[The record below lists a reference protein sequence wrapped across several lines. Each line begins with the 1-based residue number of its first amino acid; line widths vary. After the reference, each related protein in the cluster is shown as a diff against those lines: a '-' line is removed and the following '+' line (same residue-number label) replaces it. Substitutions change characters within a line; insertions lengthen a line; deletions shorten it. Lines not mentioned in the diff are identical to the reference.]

1 MENVWI
7 IVSEDTYETARIV
20 GVCSSKK
27 KAETA
32 IAAMNHIGHCGVLSI
47 EEGKVD
53 SVCTYMAL
61 ELEQEIEEYEEAK
74 RLLEKLKES

>member
-1 MENVWI
+1 MSVWI

-27 KAETA
+27 KAEA
-32 IAAMNHIGHCGVLSI
+32 VIAAMNHIGHWGVLSI
-47 EEGKVD
+47 EERNLD
-53 SVCTYMAL
+53 SVCRDVTL
-61 ELEQEIEEYEEAK
+61 EMEQEIEEYEEAK